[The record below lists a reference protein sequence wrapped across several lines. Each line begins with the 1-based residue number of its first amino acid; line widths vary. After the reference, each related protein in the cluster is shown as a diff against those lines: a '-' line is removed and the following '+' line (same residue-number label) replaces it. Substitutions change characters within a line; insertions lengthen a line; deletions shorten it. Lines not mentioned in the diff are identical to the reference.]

1 MVRTL
6 DDVAAASGVS
16 RSTVSRVLTG
26 GSVSQETRRKV
37 LAAMEATGYRPNLA
51 ARTLASGRSGVV
63 GVVIHVP
70 AEILFQDI
78 FFSGLFHGI
87 SEGLAERGA
96 GMMLWL
102 ANLSKEQTLERI
114 LGMRLFD
121 GLLVTADTLDDPL
134 VDGLVASDLPTVL
147 IGHRHKD
154 RSASYVDIHNE
165 RAAEQVVDHLIS
177 LGRRRIGHITG
188 RRGGTS
194 AEERVTGYRR
204 AMQRA
209 GLATD
214 GLVVEGDYLRR
225 SGAAGAA
232 QLLEAGVDAI
242 FAASDAMAIGAL
254 EELARRGIHVPED
267 VAVAGF
273 DDLPEAAT
281 VDPPL
286 TTMRQDTALMGRE
299 AAHALFRLLADPD
312 ALPKRVVLPTELLI
326 RQSTVGSL
334 ARSVTPTVDQDP
346 RQEEGHTRRDVQ
358 SPQSWQRH
366 HSTGGETST

>member
-1 MVRTL
+1 
-6 DDVAAASGVS
+6 VS
-16 RSTVSRVLTG
+16 RSTVSRVLNG
-26 GSVSQETRRKV
+26 GSVSQDARERV
-37 LAAMEATGYRPNLA
+37 LVAMQETGYRPNLA

-70 AEILFQDI
+70 PELLFQDV

-102 ANLSKEQTLERI
+102 ANLTKEQTLERI

-134 VDGLVASDLPTVL
+134 VDGLVGSDLPTVL

-165 RAAEQVVDHLIS
+165 RATEQVVDHLIS
-177 LGRRRIGHITG
+177 LGRVRIGHITG

-194 AEERVTGYRR
+194 AEERLTGYRL
-204 AMQRA
+204 AMRRA
-209 GLATD
+209 GLPTD
-214 GLVVEGDYLRR
+214 GLIVEGDYLTL
-225 SGAAGAA
+225 SGIEGAARLVDAGA
-232 QLLEAGVDAI
+232 DAI

-254 EELARRGIHVPED
+254 QELQRRGLRVPDD

-273 DDLPEAAT
+273 DDLIEAAEAN
-281 VDPPL
+281 PPL
-286 TTMRQDTALMGRE
+286 TTMRQDTRLLGLE
-299 AAHALFRLLADPD
+299 AAHTLLRLINDD
-312 ALPKRVVLPTELLI
+312 ESLPQRVILPTELLI
-326 RQSTVGSL
+326 RQSTVGSVN
-334 ARSVTPTVDQDP
+334 RSQLPAHDQD
-346 RQEEGHTRRDVQ
+346 RT
-358 SPQSWQRH
+358 
-366 HSTGGETST
+366 

>member
-1 MVRTL
+1 VAGTL
-6 DDVAAASGVS
+6 DDVAALSGVS
-16 RSTVSRVLTG
+16 RSTVSRAING
-26 GSVSQETRRKV
+26 GSVSEEARRKV
-37 LAAMEATGYRPNLA
+37 LEAMEEIGYRPNLA

-70 AEILFQDI
+70 PEALFQDI

-165 RAAEQVVDHLIS
+165 RAAEQVVDHLVS
-177 LGRRRIGHITG
+177 RGRTRIGHIAG

-194 AEERVTGYRR
+194 AEERLTGYRR
-204 AMQRA
+204 AMARA
-209 GLATD
+209 GLSSE
-214 GLVVEGDYLRR
+214 GLVYRGDYLAH
-225 SGAAGAA
+225 SGVEGAAA
-232 QLLEAGVDAI
+232 LLEVGVDAI
-242 FAASDAMAIGAL
+242 FAASDTMALGVL
-254 EELARRGIHVPED
+254 EELRRRDIRVPD
-267 VAVAGF
+267 DIALAGF
-273 DDLPEAAT
+273 DDVAEAASA
-281 VDPPL
+281 DPPL
-286 TTMRQDTALMGRE
+286 TTMRQDTELLGLE
-299 AAHALFRLLADPD
+299 AAHTLFRLLNDPE
-312 ALPKRVVLPTELLI
+312 ALPQRVVLPTELII
-326 RQSTVGSL
+326 RQSTVGSIAHAKAP
-334 ARSVTPTVDQDP
+334 ARD
-346 RQEEGHTRRDVQ
+346 RQRT
-358 SPQSWQRH
+358 
-366 HSTGGETST
+366 

>member
-1 MVRTL
+1 MWEEEGCRRVVGKL
-6 DDVAAASGVS
+6 VDVAAASGVS
-16 RSTVSRVLTG
+16 RSTVSRVLNDG
-26 GSVSQETRRKV
+26 AVSEDTRRRV
-37 LAAMEATGYRPNLA
+37 LAAMEQTGYRPNLA

-70 AEILFQDI
+70 AEVLFQDI

-165 RAAEQVVDHLIS
+165 RAAEQVVDHLIG
-177 LGRRRIGHITG
+177 LGRHRIGHIAG
-188 RRGGTS
+188 RQGGTS
-194 AEERVTGYRR
+194 AEERLSGYRR
-204 AMQRA
+204 AMKRA
-209 GLATD
+209 GLPTD
-214 GLVVEGDYLRR
+214 GLIVRGDYLTR
-225 SGAAGAA
+225 SGEEGAA
-232 QLLEAGVDAI
+232 KLIDAGVDAI
-242 FAASDAMAIGAL
+242 FAASDSMAVGAL
-254 EELARRGIHVPED
+254 AELARRGIGVPDD

-273 DDLPEAAT
+273 DDVAEAAAA
-281 VDPPL
+281 DPPL
-286 TTMRQDTALMGRE
+286 TTMRQDTGLLGME
-299 AAHALFRLLADPD
+299 AAHTLFRLLGD
-312 ALPKRVVLPTELLI
+312 AEAVPQRVILPTELI
-326 RQSTVGSL
+326 VRQSTVGSM
-334 ARSVTPTVDQDP
+334 
-346 RQEEGHTRRDVQ
+346 ETRRT
-358 SPQSWQRH
+358 RYH
-366 HSTGGETST
+366 HGTRT

>member
-1 MVRTL
+1 MAGKL
-6 DDVAAASGVS
+6 EDVAAVSGVS
-16 RSTVSRVLTG
+16 RSTVSRVLNG
-26 GSVSQETRRKV
+26 GSVSEDTRRRV
-37 LAAMEATGYRPNLA
+37 LAAMEETGYRPNLA

-70 AEILFQDI
+70 PEVLFQDI

-177 LGRRRIGHITG
+177 LGRTRIGHIAG

-194 AEERVTGYRR
+194 AEERLTGYLR

-209 GLATD
+209 GLGTD
-214 GLVVEGDYLRR
+214 GLVYRGDYLAH
-225 SGAAGAA
+225 SGVDGAAV
-232 QLLEAGVDAI
+232 LLDAGVDAI
-242 FAASDAMAIGAL
+242 FAASDTMALGVLQEL
-254 EELARRGIHVPED
+254 ERRGIRVPDD

-273 DDLPEAAT
+273 DDVVEAADS
-281 VDPPL
+281 DPPL
-286 TTMRQDTALMGRE
+286 TTMRQDTRLLGRE
-299 AAHALFRLLADPD
+299 AAHTLFRLLGDHE
-312 ALPKRVVLPTELLI
+312 ALPQRVILPTELLI
-326 RQSTVGSL
+326 RQSTVGSMIR
-334 ARSVTPTVDQDP
+334 ATPA
-346 RQEEGHTRRDVQ
+346 TRTYDL
-358 SPQSWQRH
+358 
-366 HSTGGETST
+366 T